1 MLALI
6 YTLEGA
12 IAGLR
17 LPAPGPPSR
26 ADDLWRHTCFE
37 AFLTGRGLTGYYE
50 FNFAPSTEWAL
61 YHFAAHREGMSVVEQ
76 AERPAIATRAGVDRF
91 ELKATIHLNRLSPV
105 LTGGS
110 LRLALTAVVEEAD
123 GRHSYWSL
131 RHPPGRP
138 DFHHPD
144 GFALALDGAEPALN
158 LARSPSF

>member
-1 MLALI
+1 MPPISLIPHSSTPCASLRRVAVRVRRARGVMLALV

-26 ADDLWRHTCFE
+26 ADELWRHTCFE

-61 YHFAAHREGMSVVEQ
+61 YHFAAYREGMS
-76 AERPAIATRAGVDRF
+76 
-91 ELKATIHLNRLSPV
+91 
-105 LTGGS
+105 
-110 LRLALTAVVEEAD
+110 VVEEAD